1 MEKVKSTLTEIPET
15 MLTTLWAKAVES
27 DRPNPLLRDEK
38 AKEIIGPIDYDFS
51 KFKKA
56 KFSQL
61 GCCIRAKL
69 IDNEARQFLAQHPD
83 LAFVFIEKI
92 PRGEYDAKL
101 AKGSI
106 GLPADKNNTSWP
118 VQLADVKPYLDNM
131 QEIFPGAETN
141 PEITPALKEN
151 LMKLYAG
158 QITGETFVGN
168 MKVAAGN

>member
-1 MEKVKSTLTEIPET
+1 MEAT
-15 MLTTLWAKAVES
+15 
-27 DRPNPLLRDEK
+27 
-38 AKEIIGPIDYDFS
+38 
-51 KFKKA
+51 
-56 KFSQL
+56 
-61 GCCIRAKL
+61 
-69 IDNEARQFLAQHPD
+69 
-83 LAFVFIEKI
+83 
-92 PRGEYDAKL
+92 RGEYDAKL